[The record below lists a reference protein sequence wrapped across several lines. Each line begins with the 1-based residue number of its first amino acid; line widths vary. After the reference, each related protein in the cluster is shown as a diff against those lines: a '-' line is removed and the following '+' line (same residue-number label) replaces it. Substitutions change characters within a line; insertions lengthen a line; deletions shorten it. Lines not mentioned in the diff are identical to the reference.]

1 MTYGQKTLIELALKR
16 KNALLPCS
24 RCGHNTFSVLDKY
37 GRIELQD
44 DFKTV
49 LLGGPSIPCAIVICN
64 NCGHVDFHALGSLD
78 LMPPEARSPAPP
90 TKPPERSAQ

>member
-1 MTYGQKTLIELALKR
+1 
-16 KNALLPCS
+16 
-24 RCGHNTFSVLDKY
+24 
-37 GRIELQD
+37 
-44 DFKTV
+44 
-49 LLGGPSIPCAIVICN
+49 VICN